1 MMTKLERSANRRC
14 HRSLWASWLRKRALS
29 RVLTSPSLASDT
41 GTPSGMARIAE
52 DSDFEA
58 LKRLVDDHEGW
69 TLELSKSDTQVYTRP
84 VAGCNFNMV
93 KIHTEFAD
101 VTADILFDVLHDPD
115 YRKVWDSHMLA
126 SEEIGILNVNNDVG
140 YYAMSCPPPLKPRDF
155 VLQRSWLDTGPLG
168 EQMLLSRSV
177 PHKMYPPKKGYVR
190 AMSYITGFVLR
201 TNENSKTGCI
211 LKYVAHCDPQGTLPP
226 WLVNKVT
233 HTLGP
238 RMVKDLKKAAL
249 GYIGWKQTQPHL
261 RKPWRFPEE
270 ISGPRISIED
280 CLDTVVVPVP
290 RMLPQTPTTQPTAN
304 GKVTTGQVVR
314 SPKVMTPTTPQ
325 NIPTTIASSSSSVN
339 GKKEEKK
346 ERKFFERKAKVDTKL
361 NASNTNGCSS
371 PNMSN
376 KKEEKKVKKE
386 SKDDSSVKE
395 KNKVDGGLKKRR
407 SLLSLKF

>member
-1 MMTKLERSANRRC
+1 
-14 HRSLWASWLRKRALS
+14 
-29 RVLTSPSLASDT
+29 
-41 GTPSGMARIAE
+41 MARIAD

-58 LKRLVDDHEGW
+58 LKRLVDNHDGW

-101 VTADILFDVLHDPD
+101 VTADIVFDVLHDPD

-155 VLQRSWLDTGPLG
+155 VLQRSWLDTGPQG

-177 PHKMYPPKKGYVR
+177 PHKNYPPKKGYVR

-249 GYIGWKQTQPHL
+249 GYASWKLTQPHL

-270 ISGPRISIED
+270 IRCPRISIDD
-280 CLDTVVVPVP
+280 CLDTTTVPLA
-290 RMLPQTPTTQPTAN
+290 LPPAAAATRNVQQPQQQPQQQINTQTPLQQPTTQRKLPQLKAQTN
-304 GKVTTGQVVR
+304 GRVLPILHKKAQSTPASPVVEEAKFLKR
-314 SPKVMTPTTPQ
+314 DELKEKATPLEDKRKDEKPKKPKD
-325 NIPTTIASSSSSVN
+325 A
-339 GKKEEKK
+339 KDA
-346 ERKFFERKAKVDTKL
+346 KAKE
-361 NASNTNGCSS
+361 AS
-371 PNMSN
+371 
-376 KKEEKKVKKE
+376 K
-386 SKDDSSVKE
+386 DSSVKSSKELE
-395 KNKVDGGLKKRR
+395 KEAKAAAKESKKLSKAAAKEAAAAESALAKKEKKEKGLTKRR
-407 SLLSLKF
+407 SLLNLKF

>member
-1 MMTKLERSANRRC
+1 
-14 HRSLWASWLRKRALS
+14 
-29 RVLTSPSLASDT
+29 
-41 GTPSGMARIAE
+41 MARIAD

-58 LKRLVDDHEGW
+58 LKRLVDNHDGW

-93 KIHTEFAD
+93 KIHTEFSD
-101 VTADILFDVLHDPD
+101 VTADVVFDVLHDPD

-155 VLQRSWLDTGPLG
+155 VLQRSWLDTGPQG

-177 PHKMYPPKKGYVR
+177 PHKNYPPKKGYVR

-201 TNENSKTGCI
+201 MKENSKTGCT

-249 GYIGWKQTQPHL
+249 GYTGWKQSQPHL
-261 RKPWRFPEE
+261 RKPWRYPEE
-270 ISGPRISIED
+270 IRCPRISIDD
-280 CLDTVVVPVP
+280 CLEKVPEP
-290 RMLPQTPTTQPTAN
+290 SAIALSSGHSTPSHQQQPIPSQQQSQPQTPTQRKLPQQLKAQTN
-304 GKVTTGQVVR
+304 GRVLPIMHKKAQSTPASPVVEDAKFLKR
-314 SPKVMTPTTPQ
+314 DELLKLRLAEQ
-325 NIPTTIASSSSSVN
+325 L
-339 GKKEEKK
+339 GKDEKK
-346 ERKFFERKAKVDTKL
+346 KPKPDGNKEPVKSSKELEKEAKA
-361 NASNTNGCSS
+361 AA
-371 PNMSN
+371 
-376 KKEEKKVKKE
+376 KE
-386 SKDDSSVKE
+386 SKKATKAAAKEAEALAKKDRKE
-395 KNKVDGGLKKRR
+395 KGLTKRR
-407 SLLSLKF
+407 SLLNLKF

>member
-1 MMTKLERSANRRC
+1 MRLCKTSSRAVNSSSLEMSA
-14 HRSLWASWLRKRALS
+14 
-29 RVLTSPSLASDT
+29 PP
-41 GTPSGMARIAE
+41 GIARIAE

-177 PHKMYPPKKGYVR
+177 PHKKYPPKKGYVR

-280 CLDTVVVPVP
+280 CLEVVEVSVP
-290 RMLPQTPTTQPTAN
+290 RMLPQTPTTLPTAN
-304 GKVTTGQVVR
+304 GKVTTGKVVK
-314 SPKVMTPTTPQ
+314 SSSVVTPTTPL
-325 NIPTTIASSSSSVN
+325 NSASTIACSSSSVN
-339 GKKEEKK
+339 SKKEEKK
-346 ERKFFERKAKVDTKL
+346 DRKFFDRKDKTDSK
-361 NASNTNGCSS
+361 SNTNNVNGCGS
-371 PNMSN
+371 PNISN
-376 KKEEKKVKKE
+376 KEDKKNNKEDKKGKKE
-386 SKDDSSVKE
+386 SKDDASVKE
-395 KNKVDGGLKKRR
+395 KKKDGGLKKRR

>member
-1 MMTKLERSANRRC
+1 
-14 HRSLWASWLRKRALS
+14 
-29 RVLTSPSLASDT
+29 
-41 GTPSGMARIAE
+41 MARIAE

-58 LKRLVDDHEGW
+58 LKKLVDDHQGW

-93 KIHTEFAD
+93 KIHTEFVE
-101 VTADILFDVLHDPD
+101 VTADTLFDVLHDPD

-155 VLQRSWLDTGPLG
+155 VLQRSWLDTGPQG

-177 PHKMYPPKKGYVR
+177 PHKNYPPKKGYVR
-190 AMSYITGFVLR
+190 AMSYITGFVLK
-201 TNENSKTGCI
+201 TNVNSKTGCT

-249 GYIGWKQTQPHL
+249 GYISWKQSQPHL

-280 CLDTVVVPVP
+280 CLEQKA
-290 RMLPQTPTTQPTAN
+290 LPSTSRPAVRILPSLPNFPASNGKIITGKQESPTTPRT
-304 GKVTTGQVVR
+304 V
-314 SPKVMTPTTPQ
+314 TPTTP
-325 NIPTTIASSSSSVN
+325 TTSNTN
-339 GKKEEKK
+339 GSPSISKKDEKK
-346 ERKFFERKAKVDTKL
+346 EKKLLAKKEKAEAKL
-361 NASNTNGCSS
+361 NASITNGCSS
-371 PNMSN
+371 GSN
-376 KKEEKKVKKE
+376 STSSSSKKDAKKANKE
-386 SKDDSSVKE
+386 CKDDSSIKD
-395 KNKVDGGLKKRR
+395 KKKDGGLKKRR

>member
-1 MMTKLERSANRRC
+1 
-14 HRSLWASWLRKRALS
+14 
-29 RVLTSPSLASDT
+29 
-41 GTPSGMARIAE
+41 MARIAE

-126 SEEIGILNVNNDVG
+126 SEEIGVLNVNNDVG

-155 VLQRSWLDTGPLG
+155 VLQRSWLDTGPRG

-177 PHKMYPPKKGYVR
+177 PHKNYPPKKGYVR

-201 TNENSKTGCI
+201 TKDPSKTGCM
-211 LKYVAHCDPQGTLPP
+211 LNYVAHCDPQGTLPP

-249 GYIGWKQTQPHL
+249 GYVVWKQSQPHL

-270 ISGPRISIED
+270 ISCPRISIDD
-280 CLDTVVVPVP
+280 CSELSATPTV
-290 RMLPQTPTTQPTAN
+290 RALPQIPTTPAAN
-304 GKVTTGQVVR
+304 GKIIAAKITN
-314 SPKVMTPTTPQ
+314 SETTPSMETTS
-325 NIPTTIASSSSSVN
+325 NILSLGTTAGKNNKPDKKSKKMLEKKEKSDAKLCASNANGASSSN
-339 GKKEEKK
+339 KKDEKK
-346 ERKFFERKAKVDTKL
+346 A
-361 NASNTNGCSS
+361 
-371 PNMSN
+371 
-376 KKEEKKVKKE
+376 KKE
-386 SKDDSSVKE
+386 SKDDSSVKNK
-395 KNKVDGGLKKRR
+395 KNEGGLKKRR

>member
-1 MMTKLERSANRRC
+1 
-14 HRSLWASWLRKRALS
+14 
-29 RVLTSPSLASDT
+29 
-41 GTPSGMARIAE
+41 MARIAD

-58 LKRLVDDHEGW
+58 LKRLVDNHDGW
-69 TLELSKSDTQVYTRP
+69 TLELSKSDTEVYTRP
-84 VAGCNFNMV
+84 VPGCNFNMV

-101 VTADILFDVLHDPD
+101 VTADIVFDVLHDPD

-155 VLQRSWLDTGPLG
+155 VLQRSWLDTGPQG

-177 PHKMYPPKKGYVR
+177 PHKNYPPKKGYVR

-201 TNENSKTGCI
+201 TNKNSKTGCI

-249 GYIGWKQTQPHL
+249 GYVSWKQTQPHL

-270 ISGPRISIED
+270 IRCPRISIED
-280 CLDTVVVPVP
+280 CLDTAAVPLA
-290 RMLPQTPTTQPTAN
+290 LPPATGSPKSVQQQQPIPQPEQQTPTQRKLPQLKTQTN
-304 GKVTTGQVVR
+304 GRVLPILHKKAQSTPSSPVVEEAKFLKR
-314 SPKVMTPTTPQ
+314 DELKEKLEEKRKDEKKKQKDSKE
-325 NIPTTIASSSSSVN
+325 AK
-339 GKKEEKK
+339 GKETKESLKSTKELEKEAKAAAKESKKLSKAAAKEAAAAENAVAKKEKK
-346 ERKFFERKAKVDTKL
+346 EK
-361 NASNTNGCSS
+361 
-371 PNMSN
+371 
-376 KKEEKKVKKE
+376 
-386 SKDDSSVKE
+386 
-395 KNKVDGGLKKRR
+395 GLTKRR
-407 SLLSLKF
+407 SLLNLKF

>member
-1 MMTKLERSANRRC
+1 
-14 HRSLWASWLRKRALS
+14 
-29 RVLTSPSLASDT
+29 
-41 GTPSGMARIAE
+41 MARIAE

-58 LKRLVDDHEGW
+58 LKKLVDDHQGW

-93 KIHTEFAD
+93 KIHTEFSD
-101 VTADILFDVLHDPD
+101 VTADTLFDVLHDPD

-155 VLQRSWLDTGPLG
+155 VLQRSWLDTGPQG

-177 PHKMYPPKKGYVR
+177 PHKNFPPKKGYVR
-190 AMSYITGFVLR
+190 AMSYITGFVLK
-201 TNENSKTGCI
+201 TNENSKTGCT

-238 RMVKDLKKAAL
+238 RMVKDLKKAAM
-249 GYIGWKQTQPHL
+249 GYVIWKQSQPHL

-270 ISGPRISIED
+270 ISCPRISIDD
-280 CLDTVVVPVP
+280 CLDETAPAVV
-290 RMLPQTPTTQPTAN
+290 RTIPQNSSTKPSLN
-304 GKVTTGQVVR
+304 GKITTGKEVKSNLV
-314 SPKVMTPTTPQ
+314 TPTTPTAKP
-325 NIPTTIASSSSSVN
+325 ITS
-339 GKKEEKK
+339 KKEDKKEKK
-346 ERKFFERKAKVDTKL
+346 LQAKKEKAEAKL
-361 NASNTNGCSS
+361 NLSNANGCSS
-371 PNMSN
+371 NSLGSVNVGSCKTDN
-376 KKEEKKVKKE
+376 KKANKE
-386 SKDDSSVKE
+386 SKDDNSVKD
-395 KNKVDGGLKKRR
+395 KKKDGGLKKRR